1 MKANLLATAGLSFA
15 LASSCAYAQDTVVI
29 PDTVT
34 HYVTEQPMDDTTV
47 VEGDIAIGTALPDS
61 VVIKNVPDND
71 GFAYAVVNE
80 KRVIVEPKTRKVIK
94 IVE

>member
-1 MKANLLATAGLSFA
+1 MKAKLLTTAALAFA
-15 LASSCAYAQDTVVI
+15 LASSYAYAQDTVVI

-34 HYVTEQPMDDTTV
+34 TYVTEQPADEGTV
-47 VEGDIAIGTALPDS
+47 VEGDVTVGTALPDS

-71 GFAYAVVNE
+71 SYAYAVVNK
-80 KRVIVEPKTRKVIK
+80 KRVIIEPKTRKVVK

>member
-1 MKANLLATAGLSFA
+1 MKANLLAAAGLSLA
-15 LASSCAYAQDTVVI
+15 LMAPYAYADDAVVI

-34 HYVTEQPMDDTTV
+34 TYVHEQPIDEGTV
-47 VEGDIAIGTALPDS
+47 VEGDVAVGTALPET

-71 GFAYAVVNE
+71 SYSYAVVNK
-80 KRVIVEPKTRKVIK
+80 KRVIIEPKTRKVVK